1 MNVLE
6 FRDVHI
12 TYRQKEAVGGVSLQ
26 VPENAIVAL
35 VGESGSGKSTLLRA
49 AAGLLSA
56 DGSVSS
62 GTVFF
67 QGRSLAEYSEAQLR
81 SIRGREMAMIFQNA
95 GSYLNPRRRIG
106 GQYLEMLRSH
116 LPLSKE
122 EAENQAKETLR
133 RLKLSDTERIW
144 KSYPFQLS
152 GGMQQRV
159 AIAMAI
165 CMRPRLLLADEPTS
179 ALDVTVQAQVVQELL
194 KLKAEMKTSIL
205 LITHNMGVASKMA
218 DYIAVMREGKIVE
231 TGRRDQIIFHPE
243 HAYTKAL
250 LEAVPKLESEES
262 VERNKAEH
270 RRNYRH
276 MHGNE
281 HGKDIKD
288 PTSV

>member
-6 FRDVHI
+6 FQDVHI

-81 SIRGREMAMIFQNA
+81 SIRGREIAMIFQNA

>member
-6 FRDVHI
+6 FQDVHI

-122 EAENQAKETLR
+122 EAEKQAKETLR

-262 VERNKAEH
+262 VERSKAEH